1 MRRVENN
8 FLFERLKVYQ
18 KALDFA
24 ETVAKKASSFP
35 YKYSRIRDQIIG
47 ASLSIPLNIAEGCG
61 RKTKKDANLF
71 YSFARAS
78 VFECIPLI
86 EISYRLKLIES
97 NDQVGWK
104 EKCIELS
111 KMISGL
117 TKSKARIY

>member
-1 MRRVENN
+1 MRKVENN

-24 ETVAKKASSFP
+24 EIVANKASTFP

-86 EISYRLKLIES
+86 EISYRLKLISE
-97 NDQVGWK
+97 DQRLTWK
-104 EKCIELS
+104 EKCVELS
-111 KMISGL
+111 KMVSGL
-117 TKSKARIY
+117 AKSKARIY